1 MRGKHV
7 WVKWQCMVY
16 VESIKVAE
24 EIIEDFISLSEN
36 SWEVDK
42 PKSATSRQVWQSCDS
57 YCALIHISSHISI
70 HEKSNVDSL
79 SIILW
84 FFTHTWTVKSH
95 YQAVSN
101 LFHTCVFSVLY
112 VCGAQ
117 TSFRGG
123 FELFSESIIS
133 NVAKIFPNTAMSQN
147 NCFGC
152 WHAPRLWQDEW
163 KVYDHFKAKLQIKD
177 FKGDVDKYIS
187 LLW

>member
-1 MRGKHV
+1 MAVHGIRGKH
-7 WVKWQCMVY
+7 
-16 VESIKVAE
+16 
-24 EIIEDFISLSEN
+24 
-36 SWEVDK
+36 
-42 PKSATSRQVWQSCDS
+42 KSSRRDNRGLYQLIRELMRSRQTEVSNIQTGLTKLWYS

-133 NVAKIFPNTAMSQN
+133 NVAKIFPNIAMSQN

>member
-1 MRGKHV
+1 MAVHGIRGKH
-7 WVKWQCMVY
+7 
-16 VESIKVAE
+16 
-24 EIIEDFISLSEN
+24 
-36 SWEVDK
+36 
-42 PKSATSRQVWQSCDS
+42 KSSRRDNRGLYQRIRELMRSRQTEVSNIQTGLTKLWYS
-57 YCALIHISSHISI
+57 YCGLIHISSRISI

-84 FFTHTWTVKSH
+84 FFNHTWTVKSH

-152 WHAPRLWQDEW
+152 WHAPRLWQGEW